1 LVATE
6 DTSLLN
12 DWRRRRPKFALA
24 DVLGMDQP
32 GGAARQQFGKGR
44 VAYIPRIEPAVDP
57 PRAQMSY
64 FIDNSQWKLPK
75 NYADLVA
82 AVRWA
87 AGGQLTSEVQAPLSV
102 TAELAGQKGTN
113 TWLLHLVN
121 YDFAKPVGAIAVSLR
136 APAGWRVRQASV
148 ETPDDA
154 ERRDLQVRTR
164 EDIVS
169 FVVPQLKIYDLVLLR
184 FDRQ

>member
-1 LVATE
+1 
-6 DTSLLN
+6 
-12 DWRRRRPKFALA
+12 
-24 DVLGMDQP
+24 
-32 GGAARQQFGKGR
+32 
-44 VAYIPRIEPAVDP
+44 
-57 PRAQMSY
+57 
-64 FIDNSQWKLPK
+64 
-75 NYADLVA
+75 
-82 AVRWA
+82 
-87 AGGQLTSEVQAPLSV
+87 
-102 TAELAGQKGTN
+102 
-113 TWLLHLVN
+113 VN